1 MRRRRRRKTIV
12 STVISPFMILF
23 LPFPP
28 STLPP
33 QDTRSVVVHQLL
45 VKVAGWQKIDIPV
58 SVDKIGVFFR
68 EVSPSF
74 DTEHDSLPH
83 LPPDR
88 TSKWLVFAISLSDT
102 QKVVNIRSSLVLH
115 NTMELPLDIK
125 LENPNTDQP
134 PPSPSSSS
142 PSNGESI
149 VLPPLA
155 AKGYAA
161 VPLHLTAWN
170 IRVKPQGWGTQYCSK
185 QLVWRQAMG
194 KTATSHVRACEAIGE
209 RDEAPFR

>member
-1 MRRRRRRKTIV
+1 M
-12 STVISPFMILF
+12 
-23 LPFPP
+23 
-28 STLPP
+28 
-33 QDTRSVVVHQLL
+33 VHQLL
-45 VKVAGWQKIDIPV
+45 VKVAGWQGIDIPV

-74 DTEHDSLPH
+74 HTEHDSLPQ

-125 LENPNTDQP
+125 LENPDTDQSLP
-134 PPSPSSSS
+134 PTTTSSPSS
-142 PSNGESI
+142 PRNGESI
-149 VLPPLA
+149 ILPPLA

-161 VPLHLTAWN
+161 VPLHLTAWH
-170 IRVKPQGWGTQYCSK
+170 IRVKPQGWGTQYCGK
-185 QLVWRQAMG
+185 QLVWRQATG